1 MTQHQPPSEKR
12 SNQSPQK
19 LKKSKNQLD
28 QYVKYSG
35 IAMQMAVIIFLGVF
49 GGMKIDRWLK
59 LEIPV
64 FTLILSLSS
73 VTLAIYIAIKDFL
86 KSR

>member
-1 MTQHQPPSEKR
+1 
-12 SNQSPQK
+12 
-19 LKKSKNQLD
+19 
-28 QYVKYSG
+28 
-35 IAMQMAVIIFLGVF
+35 MQMAVIIFLGVF